1 MKYFLVGMPSSGKS
15 SLAKIIG
22 KEINIQFIDL
32 DKEIEIVEKRSIN
45 EIFNI
50 KGEDYFR
57 KIESEVL
64 NSIIKSN
71 ESFIMATGGGTPCYN
86 DNMKIINNNGVS
98 IFLDVKIS
106 ELKNRLKNKKD
117 RPLLNRYEDKG
128 QILKIMYNERKSY
141 YYESNYTISD
151 IKDQKTEILSIIRQ
165 LKS

>member
-1 MKYFLVGMPSSGKS
+1 MKYFLVGMPSCGKS

-50 KGEDYFR
+50 KGEGYFR

-71 ESFIMATGGGTPCYN
+71 KSFIMATGGGTPCYN
-86 DNMKIINNNGVS
+86 DNMKIINNNGIS

-106 ELKNRLKNKKD
+106 ELENRLKNKKD
-117 RPLLNRYEDKG
+117 RPLLNRNQDKG
-128 QILKIMYNERKSY
+128 QILKKMYDERK
-141 YYESNYTISD
+141 
-151 IKDQKTEILSIIRQ
+151 
-165 LKS
+165 

>member
-1 MKYFLVGMPSSGKS
+1 MKYFLVGMPSCGKS

-50 KGEDYFR
+50 KGEGYFR

-71 ESFIMATGGGTPCYN
+71 KSFIMATGGGTPCYN
-86 DNMKIINNNGVS
+86 DNMKIINNNGIS

-106 ELKNRLKNKKD
+106 ELETRLKNKKD
-117 RPLLNRYEDKG
+117 RPLLNRYQDKG
-128 QILKIMYNERKSY
+128 QILKKIYDERKSY
-141 YYESNYTISD
+141 YDESNYTISD

>member
-1 MKYFLVGMPSSGKS
+1 MKYFLVGMPSCGKS

-50 KGEDYFR
+50 KGEGYFR

-71 ESFIMATGGGTPCYN
+71 KSFIMATGGGTPCYN
-86 DNMKIINNNGVS
+86 DNMKIINNNGIS

-106 ELKNRLKNKKD
+106 ELETRLKNKKD
-117 RPLLNRYEDKG
+117 FLLYRNF
-128 QILKIMYNERKSY
+128 IFSF
-141 YYESNYTISD
+141 
-151 IKDQKTEILSIIRQ
+151 
-165 LKS
+165 

>member
-57 KIESEVL
+57 KIESEIL

-117 RPLLNRYEDKG
+117 RPLLNMYEDKG
-128 QILKIMYNERKSY
+128 QILKIMYNE
-141 YYESNYTISD
+141 
-151 IKDQKTEILSIIRQ
+151 
-165 LKS
+165 

>member
-1 MKYFLVGMPSSGKS
+1 MKYFLVGMPSCGKS

-50 KGEDYFR
+50 KGEGYFR

-71 ESFIMATGGGTPCYN
+71 KSFIMATGGGTPCYN
-86 DNMKIINNNGVS
+86 DNMKIINNNGIS

-106 ELKNRLKNKKD
+106 ELETRLKNKKD
-117 RPLLNRYEDKG
+117 RTLLNRYKDKG
-128 QILKIMYNERKSY
+128 KIIKKIYDERK
-141 YYESNYTISD
+141 
-151 IKDQKTEILSIIRQ
+151 
-165 LKS
+165 

>member
-1 MKYFLVGMPSSGKS
+1 MKYFLVGMPSCGKS

-50 KGEDYFR
+50 KGEGYFR

-71 ESFIMATGGGTPCYN
+71 KSFIMATGGGTPCYN
-86 DNMKIINNNGVS
+86 DNMKIINNNGIS
-98 IFLDVKIS
+98 IFLDVKIT
-106 ELKNRLKNKKD
+106 ELETRLKNKKD
-117 RPLLNRYEDKG
+117 RPIHERGILN
-128 QILKIMYNERKSY
+128 
-141 YYESNYTISD
+141 
-151 IKDQKTEILSIIRQ
+151 IK
-165 LKS
+165 

>member
-1 MKYFLVGMPSSGKS
+1 MKYFLVGMPSCGKS

-50 KGEDYFR
+50 KGEGYFR

-71 ESFIMATGGGTPCYN
+71 KSFIMATGGGTPCYN
-86 DNMKIINNNGVS
+86 DNMKIINNNGIS

-106 ELKNRLKNKKD
+106 KLETRLKNKKD
-117 RPLLNRYEDKG
+117 RPLLNRYQDKG
-128 QILKIMYNERKSY
+128 QILKKIYYERKSY
-141 YYESNYTISD
+141 YHESNYTISD
-151 IKDQKTEILSIIRQ
+151 IKDQKTEILSIILQ

>member
-32 DKEIEIVEKRSIN
+32 DKEIERVEKRSIN

-106 ELKNRLKNKKD
+106 ELENRLKNKKD
-117 RPLLNRYEDKG
+117 RPLLNRYQDKG

-141 YYESNYTISD
+141 YHESNYTISD

>member
-1 MKYFLVGMPSSGKS
+1 MKYFLVGMPSCGKS

-50 KGEDYFR
+50 KGEGYFR

-71 ESFIMATGGGTPCYN
+71 KSFIMATGGGTPCYN
-86 DNMKIINNNGVS
+86 DNMKIINNNGIS

-106 ELKNRLKNKKD
+106 ELETRLKNKKD
-117 RPLLNRYEDKG
+117 RPLLNRYQDKG
-128 QILKIMYNERKSY
+128 KILKKIYDERKSY
-141 YYESNYTISD
+141 YHESNYTISD
-151 IKDQKTEILSIIRQ
+151 IKDQKTEILSIILQ

>member
-1 MKYFLVGMPSSGKS
+1 MKYFLVGMPLCGKS

-22 KEINIQFIDL
+22 KEINISFIDL

-50 KGEDYFR
+50 KGEGYFR

-106 ELKNRLKNKKD
+106 ELENRLKNKKD
-117 RPLLNRYEDKG
+117 RPLLSRHPDKG
-128 QILKIMYNERKSY
+128 QILKKIYDERKSY
-141 YYESNYTISD
+141 YHESNYTISD

>member
-1 MKYFLVGMPSSGKS
+1 MKYFLVGMPSCGKS

-50 KGEDYFR
+50 KGEGYFR

-71 ESFIMATGGGTPCYN
+71 KSFIMATGGGTPCYN
-86 DNMKIINNNGVS
+86 DNMKIINNNGIS

-106 ELKNRLKNKKD
+106 ELETRLKNKKD
-117 RPLLNRYEDKG
+117 RPLLNRYQDKG
-128 QILKIMYNERKSY
+128 QILKKIYYERKSY
-141 YYESNYTISD
+141 YHESNYTISD
-151 IKDQKTEILSIIRQ
+151 IKDQKMEILSIIRQ

>member
-1 MKYFLVGMPSSGKS
+1 MKYFLVGMPSCGKS

-45 EIFNI
+45 EIFNL
-50 KGEDYFR
+50 KGEGYFR

-71 ESFIMATGGGTPCYN
+71 KSFIMATGGGTPCYN
-86 DNMKIINNNGVS
+86 DNMKIINNNGIS

-106 ELKNRLKNKKD
+106 ELETRLKNKKD
-117 RPLLNRYEDKG
+117 RPLLNRYPDKG
-128 QILKIMYNERKSY
+128 QILKKIYDERKSY
-141 YYESNYTISD
+141 YHESNYTISD
-151 IKDQKTEILSIIRQ
+151 IKDQKTEILSIILQ

>member
-1 MKYFLVGMPSSGKS
+1 MKYFLVGMPSCGKS

-45 EIFNI
+45 EIFNL
-50 KGEDYFR
+50 KGEGYFR

-71 ESFIMATGGGTPCYN
+71 KSFIMATGGGTPCYN
-86 DNMKIINNNGVS
+86 DNMKIINNNGIS

-106 ELKNRLKNKKD
+106 ELETRLKNKKD
-117 RPLLNRYEDKG
+117 RH
-128 QILKIMYNERKSY
+128 
-141 YYESNYTISD
+141 
-151 IKDQKTEILSIIRQ
+151 
-165 LKS
+165 

>member
-1 MKYFLVGMPSSGKS
+1 MKYFLVGMPSCGKS

-57 KIESEVL
+57 KIESEIL

-86 DNMKIINNNGVS
+86 DNMKIINNNGIS

-106 ELKNRLKNKKD
+106 ELETRLKNKKD
-117 RPLLNRYEDKG
+117 RPLLNRYQDKG
-128 QILKIMYNERKSY
+128 QILKIMYNERKTEY
-141 YYESNYTISD
+141 PESTYKKSD
-151 IKDQKTEILSIIRQ
+151 IKDQQTHILSIIRK

>member
-1 MKYFLVGMPSSGKS
+1 MKYFLVGMPSCGKS

-57 KIESEVL
+57 KIESEIL

-117 RPLLNRYEDKG
+117 RPLLNMYEDKG

-141 YYESNYTISD
+141 YHESNYTISD

>member
-1 MKYFLVGMPSSGKS
+1 MKYFLVGMPSCGKS

-50 KGEDYFR
+50 KGEGYFR

-71 ESFIMATGGGTPCYN
+71 KSFIMATGGGTPCYN
-86 DNMKIINNNGVS
+86 DNMKIINNNGIS

-106 ELKNRLKNKKD
+106 ELETRLKNKKD
-117 RPLLNRYEDKG
+117 RPIHERGTLN
-128 QILKIMYNERKSY
+128 
-141 YYESNYTISD
+141 
-151 IKDQKTEILSIIRQ
+151 IK
-165 LKS
+165 

>member
-1 MKYFLVGMPSSGKS
+1 MPSCGKS

-50 KGEDYFR
+50 KGEGYFR

-71 ESFIMATGGGTPCYN
+71 KSFIMATGGGTPCYN
-86 DNMKIINNNGVS
+86 DNMKIINNNGIS

-106 ELKNRLKNKKD
+106 ELETRLKNKKD
-117 RPLLNRYEDKG
+117 RPLLNRYPDKG
-128 QILKIMYNERKSY
+128 QILKKMYEERKSFY
-141 YYESNYTISD
+141 QESNHTNSE

>member
-1 MKYFLVGMPSSGKS
+1 MKYFLVGMPSCGKS

-50 KGEDYFR
+50 KGEGYFR

-71 ESFIMATGGGTPCYN
+71 KYFIMATGGGTPCYN
-86 DNMKIINNNGVS
+86 DNMKIINNNGIS

-106 ELKNRLKNKKD
+106 ELENRLKNKKD
-117 RPLLNRYEDKG
+117 RPLLNRHQDKE
-128 QILKIMYNERKSY
+128 QILKKIYDERKSFY
-141 YYESNYTISD
+141 QESNHTISE
-151 IKDQKTEILSIIRQ
+151 IKDQKKEILLIISQ